1 MKPLHR
7 RFLLAAFSVL
17 LALAVPA
24 VACRSTVP
32 NKEARETVFPSVTG
46 TALDGREVRIPED
59 FAGKPVLLLI
69 GYEMETQFDLDR
81 WLIGLLQSK
90 TPIQFI
96 EVPTIPG
103 LVPGLFSG
111 KIDDGMRSGIPKEDW
126 GGVVTVY
133 GGDASKIVELTGNER
148 DRNGR
153 ICLLDGKGR
162 VVWFHDRGFSA
173 SKLMELDSFVRE
185 KM

>member
-1 MKPLHR
+1 MKRFHR
-7 RFLLAAFSVL
+7 LLLLAAASAL
-17 LALAVPA
+17 LALALPA
-24 VACRSTVP
+24 LACRSTIP
-32 NKEARETVFPSVTG
+32 NKEARETAFPSVIG
-46 TALDGREVRIPED
+46 KALDGKEVRIPED
-59 FAGKPVLLLI
+59 FAGKLVLLLI

-81 WLIGLLQSK
+81 WLVGLLQSK
-90 TPIQFI
+90 TPVRFF

-133 GGDASKIVELTGNER
+133 GSDASKIVELTGNER

-162 VVWFHDRGFSA
+162 VLWFHDRGFSA
-173 SKLMELDSFVRE
+173 SKLMELDRFVRE
-185 KM
+185 KL